1 MDCQRI
7 ARFMKHLV
15 AFLAFLAT
23 AIVAAPIAS
32 AQSAEKQNTVRHV
45 TVSRGG
51 VRTEVLEQGA
61 GPVIV
66 ILPSLGRG
74 AEDYDV
80 VAAMLSVQG
89 FRVLRP
95 QPRGVGA
102 SAGPMTDLTLHEYAG
117 DVAAVIDHEAKSPV
131 VVVGHAFGNF
141 VARMLATD
149 RPDLVRGVVLA
160 AASAGKVP
168 AGVHELPIPPEVTDA
183 INKSA
188 DTSLPD
194 ADRLRYMKLA
204 FFAPGN
210 DPSVWLSGWHP
221 KALKAERVAERTP
234 PVDVWFAC
242 GTAPILDLQA
252 EHDAVS
258 PRKFA
263 GVLKSELGDRVTV
276 VVIPNAGHALAP
288 EQPRAMSD
296 EIAKFAQKLYRSGEA
311 APNP

>member
-1 MDCQRI
+1 
-7 ARFMKHLV
+7 MKYK
-15 AFLAFLAT
+15 APFLALLA
-23 AIVAAPIAS
+23 AAMAVGQL
-32 AQSAEKQNTVRHV
+32 AWTQSEKKPDTVKHA
-45 TVSRGG
+45 TVSRKD
-51 VRTEVLEQGA
+51 VRIEVLDQGS

-80 VAAMLSVQG
+80 VAAMLSAQG

-95 QPRGVGA
+95 QPRGVGT
-102 SAGPMTDLTLHEYAG
+102 SAGPMADLTLHDYAG
-117 DVAAVIDHEAKSPV
+117 DVAAVIEQEAKSPSV
-131 VVVGHAFGNF
+131 IVGHAFGNF

-149 RPDLVRGVVLA
+149 RADLVRGVVLA

-183 INKSA
+183 INKSG

-194 ADRLRYMKLA
+194 ADRLRYLKVA
-204 FFAPGN
+204 FFAPGH
-210 DPSVWLSGWHP
+210 DPNVWLSGWHP
-221 KALKAERVAERTP
+221 EAFKAERVAERNP

-252 EHDAVS
+252 EYDAVS

-288 EQPRAMSD
+288 EQPRAMAE
-296 EIAKFAQKLYRSGEA
+296 EIAKFSRKLYAPAGAVQNPFRSMQER
-311 APNP
+311 

>member
-1 MDCQRI
+1 M
-7 ARFMKHLV
+7 
-15 AFLAFLAT
+15 
-23 AIVAAPIAS
+23 VAAPIAS
-32 AQSAEKQNTVRHV
+32 AQSAEKQNFVKHV
-45 TVSRGG
+45 TVNRGE
-51 VRTEVLEQGA
+51 VRIEVLEQSS
-61 GPVIV
+61 GPVIM

-74 AEDYDV
+74 AEDFDV

-95 QPRGVGA
+95 QPRGVGT
-102 SAGPMTDLTLHEYAG
+102 SVGPMTDLTLHDYAG
-117 DVAAVIDHEAKSPV
+117 DVAAVIEHDTKSPI

-168 AGVHELPIPPEVTDA
+168 AGIHEPPIPPEVTDA
-183 INKSA
+183 INKSG

-194 ADRLRYMKLA
+194 ADRLRYMKMA
-204 FFAPGN
+204 FFAPGH
-210 DPSVWLSGWHP
+210 DPSVWLTGWHP
-221 KALKAERVAERTP
+221 EALKAERVAEKTP

-252 EHDAVS
+252 EYDAVS

-263 GVLKSELGDRVTV
+263 GILKSELGDRVTV
-276 VVIPNAGHALAP
+276 VVVPNAGHALAP
-288 EQPRAMSD
+288 EQPRAMAD
-296 EIAKFAQKLYRSGEA
+296 EIAKFARKLYDHGKA
-311 APNP
+311 ARNPS

>member
-1 MDCQRI
+1 MRVSAKQAI
-7 ARFMKHLV
+7 S
-15 AFLAFLAT
+15 FLAFLAT
-23 AIVAAPIAS
+23 TLIAGPLAW
-32 AQSAEKQNTVRHV
+32 AQSANKPDAVKHV
-45 TVSRGG
+45 TVSRAD
-51 VRTEVLEQGA
+51 VRIEVLEQGS
-61 GPVIV
+61 GPAIL

-74 AEDYDV
+74 AEDYEV
-80 VAAMLSVQG
+80 VSAMLTAQG
-89 FRVLRP
+89 FLVLRP

-102 SAGPMTDLTLHEYAG
+102 SVGPMANLTLHDYAG
-117 DVAAVIDHEAKSPV
+117 DVAAVIEHEAQRPI

-168 AGVHELPIPPEVTDA
+168 VGVHELPIPPEVTDA
-183 INKSA
+183 INKSG

-194 ADRLRYMKLA
+194 TDRLRYLKLA
-204 FFAPGN
+204 FFAPGH
-210 DPSVWLSGWHP
+210 DPSVWLTGWHP
-221 KALKAERVAERTP
+221 DVLKAERVAERTP

-252 EHDAVS
+252 ESDAVS

-276 VVIPNAGHALAP
+276 VVIPNAGHALVP
-288 EQPRAMSD
+288 EQPRAMAD
-296 EIAKFAQKLYRSGEA
+296 EIAKFARKRYA
-311 APNP
+311 N